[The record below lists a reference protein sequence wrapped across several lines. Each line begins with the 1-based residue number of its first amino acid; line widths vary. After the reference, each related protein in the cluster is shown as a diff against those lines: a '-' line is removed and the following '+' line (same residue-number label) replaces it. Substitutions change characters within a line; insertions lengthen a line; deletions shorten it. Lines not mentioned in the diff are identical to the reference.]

1 MENNLRQISTT
12 SADLMRKIF
21 AITLFFIFLA
31 SCQRQQKMNYSGV
44 TQGSYFSITYFDEDG
59 RRFENEI
66 DSIFEA
72 VDNSVSLWNENSI
85 IRRVN
90 RNEDV
95 VVDQIF
101 KDNFEWSRKASE
113 FSGGAFDATIGPL
126 VSAWGFH
133 YKKELEMTPEMVD
146 SIRQLVDYRKIEIV
160 NDKVLKA
167 NQNMTLDFNAV
178 AQGYTADLVG
188 KLLETNGIDNYL
200 VDVGGEIMARGTKPN
215 GEEWVIGIERPAENF
230 DSERSV
236 QIRLNLKDK
245 GIVTSGNYRK
255 YIEKDGVR
263 YSHSIDPKSGYP
275 APQNLLSAT
284 VIAENATWADCLA
297 SVCMLVGK
305 DKAIELL
312 EHEKD
317 IEAYFIYVEDGKIK
331 TSTHRLK
338 TLQPTD

>member
-1 MENNLRQISTT
+1 
-12 SADLMRKIF
+12 
-21 AITLFFIFLA
+21 
-31 SCQRQQKMNYSGV
+31 MNYSGV

-160 NDKVLKA
+160 NDKVVKA
-167 NQNMTLDFNAV
+167 NPNMTLDFNAV

-188 KLLETNGIDNYL
+188 KLLETNGIFNYL

-215 GEEWVIGIERPAENF
+215 GEQWVIGIERPAENF

-236 QIRLNLKDK
+236 QIKLNLKDK

-297 SVCMLVGK
+297 SVCMLVGR

-317 IEAYFIYVEDGKIK
+317 VEAYFIYVEDGKIK

-338 TLQPTD
+338 TPQLTD